1 MFEISGHGWI
11 LARVG
16 AAEASLTS
24 AVAPWQGEDLTERCP
39 NMLTMRIR
47 LIGAGAA
54 LAAMALAGCGGGGGT
69 ASTQGSRS
77 AAATAGQTS
86 TAPAGT
92 QSQSATATT
101 ATSSAAVTTT
111 ASQSTGAP
119 AASGGASVGAS
130 ADQCTASGLSLSFLG
145 GQGATGHGELG
156 FALKNTGSTCNT
168 GGYPGI
174 QFLAKDGAALPTT
187 PQHTTSDFFGS
198 LPLKPLSLGPG
209 QTASFRLG
217 VSHGGGSDAGCATA
231 YGLQVIAPDDT
242 ATLQVQ
248 IPNGASECGATTVS
262 PLQPG
267 GSAYQ

>member
-1 MFEISGHGWI
+1 MFEIRGHGWI
-11 LARVG
+11 LARAG
-16 AAEASLTS
+16 AAEASLPS

-39 NMLTMRIR
+39 NMWTMRIR
-47 LIGAGAA
+47 LIAAGAA
-54 LAAMALAGCGGGGGT
+54 LAALALAGCGGGAGT
-69 ASTQGSRS
+69 TSTQGSRA
-77 AAATAGQTS
+77 AAATTGQTP
-86 TAPAGT
+86 TAPAAT

-101 ATSSAAVTTT
+101 ATSSAAATTT

-119 AASGGASVGAS
+119 ATSGGASVGAS
-130 ADQCTASGLSLSFLG
+130 ADQCTAAGLSLSFLG

-156 FALKNTGSTCNT
+156 FALKNTGSACNT

-217 VSHGGGSDAGCATA
+217 VSHGGGSDTGCATA
-231 YGLQVIAPDDT
+231 YGLQVIAPNDT
-242 ATLQVQ
+242 ATLRVQ

-267 GSAYQ
+267 ASAYQ